1 MHTWAIISQKGGQG
15 KTTLATGFAVEAAR
29 DGAAVV
35 ILDTDDRRRPRDR
48 CSCPRRAWWK
58 PAPCATPIGSQK

>member
-29 DGAAVV
+29 DGA
-35 ILDTDDRRRPRDR
+35 P
-48 CSCPRRAWWK
+48 W
-58 PAPCATPIGSQK
+58 